1 VLLQK
6 LTPLMVTAEEQVLEA
21 QGALSLLPVDEQP
34 VLQPVLDGVLLYW
47 VVVVGALLDD
57 VPLDVLEQPLVQPR
71 F

>member
-21 QGALSLLPVDEQP
+21 QAALLLLPVDEQP
-34 VLQPVLDGVLLYW
+34 VLQLVLDGVLLYW